1 MVSTSG
7 DRGPMPKSLME
18 AHLLLSHMRPAV
30 GAPREKWLA
39 FYRRSAQVYLE
50 MAEIDRGHHH
60 EAMYWAARERAKANK
75 LQAEIDQDP
84 APAGGPKPK
93 KGVVGPA
100 TVDNEL

>member
-7 DRGPMPKSLME
+7 DRGPMPASLME
-18 AHLLLSHMRPAV
+18 AHQLLSHMRPAV

-60 EAMYWAARERAKANK
+60 EAMYWAARERTKANK
-75 LQAEIDQDP
+75 LQAEIDQNP
-84 APAGGPKPK
+84 GAAGSKAK